1 MERRRVALS
10 GGVLSL
16 SYGDLLLLFFKD
28 SSLLVIL
35 ESITWRDL
43 PEESESNLRS
53 STWILGELFFVFF
66 LVYSTLVGL
75 LLLVD

>member
-35 ESITWRDL
+35 ASLTWRDL

-53 STWILGELFFVFF
+53 STWILGEPFFVFF

>member
-35 ESITWRDL
+35 TSLTWRDL